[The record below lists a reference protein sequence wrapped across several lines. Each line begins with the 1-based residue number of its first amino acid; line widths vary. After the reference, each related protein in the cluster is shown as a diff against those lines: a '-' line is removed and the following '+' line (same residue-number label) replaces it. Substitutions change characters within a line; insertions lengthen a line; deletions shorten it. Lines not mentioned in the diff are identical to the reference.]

1 MINKYVCVDCEKLW
15 SPLNSFIMFYH
26 TLKFQAV
33 LSDFLG
39 LSVRIIKLVQ
49 YPARR
54 APSYHRLK
62 ITP

>member
-15 SPLNSFIMFYH
+15 SPLNSFIMFIMFYH

-54 APSYHRLK
+54 APSYY
-62 ITP
+62 